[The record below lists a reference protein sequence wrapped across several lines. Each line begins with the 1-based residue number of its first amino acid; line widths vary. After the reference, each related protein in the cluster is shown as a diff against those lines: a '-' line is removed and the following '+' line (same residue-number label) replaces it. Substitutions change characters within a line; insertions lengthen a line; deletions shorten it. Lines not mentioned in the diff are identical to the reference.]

1 MLLSVFFIVLSLDL
15 KYFSPFRLISALH
28 FFYAK
33 LFAVFYAHND
43 PHFPSLSNTVDSS
56 FSTPSVS
63 PNPLPVTPLTIN
75 FCPSVCPS
83 DFIISNPN
91 RARSLISAFAGNMV
105 HFHSKKGDGYA
116 FIGDCIIELDALN
129 PQVAARLA
137 GMVYC
142 MCYHLLKCFISK
154 SRNFIQE
161 YLLDPNPSP
170 SLPGPRILSNSS
182 P

>member
-1 MLLSVFFIVLSLDL
+1 
-15 KYFSPFRLISALH
+15 
-28 FFYAK
+28 
-33 LFAVFYAHND
+33 
-43 PHFPSLSNTVDSS
+43 
-56 FSTPSVS
+56 
-63 PNPLPVTPLTIN
+63 
-75 FCPSVCPS
+75 
-83 DFIISNPN
+83 
-91 RARSLISAFAGNMV
+91 MV

-170 SLPGPRILSNSS
+170 SLAHESYLTPHPDKRDTLGIKHIMILTRSL
-182 P
+182 PT